1 MILIVMGVSG
11 SGKTT
16 IGKLLAQRLGA
27 HFLDADDF
35 HPEDNVKKMRGGI
48 ALDDVDRKP
57 WLDHLNTELR
67 NHEARGDSVV
77 LACSAL
83 KRSYREQLRKG
94 LRDVRVVYL
103 HGTRALLTARLA
115 GREGH
120 YMSPALLDSQ
130 FDTLEE
136 PRAAITIDVSGT
148 PEGATD
154 AICAA
159 LGRTA
164 GSTA

>member
-1 MILIVMGVSG
+1 MIVILMGVSG

-35 HPEDNVKKMRGGI
+35 HPEDNVKKMRSGI
-48 ALDDVDRKP
+48 ALDDADRTP
-57 WLDHLNTELR
+57 WLEQLKTELR

-83 KRSYREQLRKG
+83 KRSYRDQLRQG
-94 LRDVRVVYL
+94 LGDVRVVYL
-103 HGTRALLTARLA
+103 HGTKALLATRLA

-120 YMSPALLDSQ
+120 YMPPTLLDSQ
-130 FDTLEE
+130 LETLEE
-136 PRAAITIDVSGT
+136 PRNAITIDVSGT
-148 PEGATD
+148 PEGATE
-154 AICAA
+154 AICQ
-159 LGRTA
+159 LLEA
-164 GSTA
+164 GSART